1 MLLRQHAVHSNGI
14 KKITYQG
21 CTHSESCTDTG
32 ADNHSNSGYSNHSNS
47 GYSDHSNSGYSNYSK
62 NGYSNHSNGCGNCN
76 WTDWE
81 KEEWRDSWG
90 GHSKSCSVSCAK
102 HQNRGCGNHT
112 NSGCSNHTNTGAN
125 NHTDTGANNHTDTG
139 YSNHTNTYNYSNG
152 YSAATTTSTPINSNI
167 PSAKLNSSLSDKGV
181 NLAKNIITLD
191 LSSAVASA
199 SSYRVYVKK
208 KNAGSNDFSNW
219 TLLLDNQTATT
230 VNIDISSWSQGSVQ
244 FAATAYNGSSW
255 SAIPANSGA
264 SWTYDHHQTLE
275 PSDNTAYTTTS
286 ALPKTGKTGKTSTRT
301 QVTVS
306 DTTQYEIVGGSYAVS
321 NVLQIIRYTPPT
333 WLTNPWAKET
343 TDQLHDEIN
352 KALKNF
358 TGETY
363 TFANVPI
370 VQNWTVIKIDDLKDM
385 QSQVNK
391 LMTAAGKS
399 TVDFSSKDYMSG
411 KARIVKDTALK
422 DLQDLMDSLGK

>member
-1 MLLRQHAVHSNGI
+1 MLLRQHAVHSNGT

-21 CTHSESCTDTG
+21 CTHSESCTNTG

-47 GYSDHSNSGYSNYSK
+47 GYS
-62 NGYSNHSNGCGNCN
+62 NHSNGCGNCS
-76 WTDWE
+76 WSDWH
-81 KEEWRDSWG
+81 DSWG
-90 GHSKSCSVSCAK
+90 GCSQSCK
-102 HQNRGCGNHT
+102 QHKNNGCGNHT
-112 NSGCSNHTNTGAN
+112 NSGS
-125 NHTDTGANNHTDTG
+125 NNHTDTG
-139 YSNHTNTYNYSNG
+139 YSNHTNTYNYSNS
-152 YSAATTTSTPINSNI
+152 YTTATSTSTPINSNT

-199 SSYRVYVKK
+199 SKYRVYVKK
-208 KNAGSNDFSNW
+208 KNAGSSSFTNW
-219 TLLLDNQTATT
+219 TLLLDNQTTT
-230 VNIDISSWSQGSVQ
+230 IVNIDISSWPQGSVQ

-255 SAIPANSGA
+255 SAIPANNGE
-264 SWTYDHHQTLE
+264 SWTYDHYQTLT
-275 PSDNTAYTTTS
+275 PSDNTSYTTTS
-286 ALPKTGKTGKTSTRT
+286 ALPNTGKTGKTATRT
-301 QVTVS
+301 EVIVS

-333 WLTNPWAKET
+333 WLIDPWMKET
-343 TDQLHDEIN
+343 TDQLHNEIN

-358 TGETY
+358 TGESY
-363 TFANVPI
+363 AFANAPI
-370 VQNWTVIKIDDLKDM
+370 VQNWTVIKIDDLKEM

>member
-1 MLLRQHAVHSNGI
+1 MLLRQHAVHSNGT

-21 CTHSESCTDTG
+21 CTHSESCTNTG
-32 ADNHSNSGYSNHSNS
+32 ADNHSNSGYSNHSDS
-47 GYSDHSNSGYSNYSK
+47 
-62 NGYSNHSNGCGNCN
+62 GYSNHSDGCGNCS
-76 WTDWE
+76 WGDWH
-81 KEEWRDSWG
+81 DSWG
-90 GHSKSCSVSCAK
+90 GCSQSCQQHKNS
-102 HQNRGCGNHT
+102 GCGNHT
-112 NSGCSNHTNTGAN
+112 NSGS
-125 NHTDTGANNHTDTG
+125 NNHTDTG
-139 YSNHTNTYNYSNG
+139 YSNHTNTYNYSNS
-152 YSAATTTSTPINSNI
+152 YTTATLTSTPINSNI

-199 SSYRVYVKK
+199 SKYRVYVKK
-208 KNAGSNDFSNW
+208 KNAGSSSFTNW
-219 TLLLDNQTATT
+219 TLLLDNQTTTT
-230 VNIDISSWSQGSVQ
+230 VNIDISSWPQGSVQ

-255 SAIPANSGA
+255 SAIPANNGE
-264 SWTYDHHQTLE
+264 SWTYDHYQTLT
-275 PSDNTAYTTTS
+275 PSDNTSYTTTS
-286 ALPKTGKTGKTSTRT
+286 ALPKTGKTGKTATRT
-301 QVTVS
+301 EVIVS

-321 NVLQIIRYTPPT
+321 DVLQIIRYTPPT
-333 WLTNPWAKET
+333 WLTDPWVKET

-358 TGETY
+358 TGESY
-363 TFANVPI
+363 AFANAPI
-370 VQNWTVIKIDDLKDM
+370 VQNWTVIKIDDLKEM

>member
-1 MLLRQHAVHSNGI
+1 MLLRQHAVHSNGT

-21 CTHSESCTDTG
+21 CAHSESCTNTG
-32 ADNHSNSGYSNHSNS
+32 ANNHSDNGQYSNHSNS
-47 GYSDHSNSGYSNYSK
+47 GYSDHRNNGYSNHS
-62 NGYSNHSNGCGNCN
+62 NGGYSNHSNGCGNCS
-76 WTDWE
+76 WGDWH
-81 KEEWRDSWG
+81 DSWG
-90 GHSKSCSVSCAK
+90 GCSQSC
-102 HQNRGCGNHT
+102 HQHKNSGCGNHT
-112 NSGCSNHTNTGAN
+112 NNGANNHTNTGAN
-125 NHTDTGANNHTDTG
+125 NHTDTGANNHTNTG

-152 YSAATTTSTPINSNI
+152 YAAANTTSTPINSNT

-191 LSSAVASA
+191 LSSAVTSASA
-199 SSYRVYVKK
+199 YRVYVKK
-208 KNAGSNDFSNW
+208 KMAGSSSFSNW
-219 TLLLDNQTATT
+219 TLLLDNQRTTT
-230 VNIDISSWSQGSVQ
+230 VNIDISSWPQGSVQ
-244 FAATAYNGSSW
+244 FIATAYNGSSW
-255 SAIPANSGA
+255 SAIPINSGA
-264 SWTYDHHQTLE
+264 SWTYDHHQALK